1 MKASFSI
8 APNFQCKGSWKDRLL
23 VAEGSGWR
31 APHDG
36 ELAGMT
42 LTAPGDSDG
51 VSSFLFNVP
60 AHLRARFWAMLDE
73 EAAEGA
79 GDFVQFA
86 EDLAGFL
93 AFKDLPP
100 PKDSVSELLIQD
112 TAGKVETGDIWALI
126 NFGEEPVLLAWPQTR
141 LKLSPGEGCRLTA
154 GPAPAV
160 EPPPEDELNVLL
172 AIRTGPV

>member
-1 MKASFSI
+1 MTASFSI

-31 APHDG
+31 VPNDD

-42 LTAPGDSDG
+42 SAEPAGGDGASW
-51 VSSFLFNVP
+51 LFTIP
-60 AHLRARFWAMLDE
+60 AHLRTRFWAMLDD

-79 GDFVQFA
+79 GDFVLFA

-93 AFKDLPP
+93 TFKDMPP
-100 PKDSVSELLIQD
+100 PADSVSELLIQD
-112 TAGKVETGDIWALI
+112 TAGKVETGDVWALI

-154 GPAPAV
+154 GLPPDV
-160 EPPPEDELNVLL
+160 EPPQQDELNVLL
-172 AIRTGPV
+172 AIRTSPV

>member
-31 APHDG
+31 VPHDD

-42 LTAPGDSDG
+42 LTYPAGGDDA
-51 VSSFLFNVP
+51 SSCLFTVP
-60 AHLRARFWAMLDE
+60 AHLRTRFWAMLDD

-79 GDFVQFA
+79 GDFVLFA

-112 TAGKVETGDIWALI
+112 TAGKVETGDVWALI
-126 NFGEEPVLLAWPQTR
+126 NFGDEPVVLTWPQAR
-141 LKLSPGEGCRLTA
+141 LKLSPGEGCRLIA
-154 GPAPAV
+154 GLPPDV
-160 EPPPEDELNVLL
+160 EPPPKDELNVLL
-172 AIRTGPV
+172 AIRKEAE